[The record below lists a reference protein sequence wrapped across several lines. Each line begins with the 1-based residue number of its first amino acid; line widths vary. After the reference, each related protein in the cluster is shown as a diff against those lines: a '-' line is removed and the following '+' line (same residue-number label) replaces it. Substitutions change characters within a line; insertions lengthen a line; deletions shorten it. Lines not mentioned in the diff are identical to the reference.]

1 MEYIIVAVLS
11 FVAGWK
17 ISQTWH
23 LFTFRSILEDLKISN
38 SDIKRLAA
46 EKGLELEEAEQDENA
61 NLPILEVRV
70 EQQPEGLF
78 AYRKADSLFL
88 AMGKERE
95 ALMQNLVH
103 NLTNVRV
110 VVAKEDG
117 ADLINP

>member
-88 AMGKERE
+88 DMGKERE

>member
-38 SDIKRLAA
+38 SDLKRLAA

-88 AMGKERE
+88 AMGKDRE